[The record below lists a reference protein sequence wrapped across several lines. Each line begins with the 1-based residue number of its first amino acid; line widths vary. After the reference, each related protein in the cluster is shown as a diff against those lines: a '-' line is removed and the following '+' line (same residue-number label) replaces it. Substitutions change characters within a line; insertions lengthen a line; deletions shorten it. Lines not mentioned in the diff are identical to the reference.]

1 MQITLRKANAD
12 RKAIDKKIDD
22 IVSNITKKG
31 KKSLIGLYQTVNPT
45 IGTMSPEEYKQDI
58 ISTWQKLND
67 LIVERNKL
75 NDVVMAA
82 NGGTNMETATLVEVK
97 AVRSLL
103 KTGEVEKLTI
113 AQAIARKKYIIN
125 TLLPMV
131 AKLTVHVS
139 NRVDNYNRTK
149 EDMQF
154 KLMDQVNHQ
163 FGPESSASA
172 KARTEYQEAIS
183 KNYDITLVDPI
194 KAVDKMDAAKEFLN
208 DYVNTIDSV
217 ISNATETTMVEV
229 ED

>member
-22 IVSNITKKG
+22 IGNNIKKG
-31 KKSLIGLYQTVNPT
+31 KKSLIGFYQTVNPT

-58 ISTWQKLND
+58 TSTWQKLND

-82 NGGTNMETATLVEVK
+82 NGGTNMETAALVEVK

-103 KTGEVEKLTI
+103 KTGETEKLTI

-125 TLLPMV
+125 TLLPLV
-131 AKLTVHVS
+131 AKLNAHVTI
-139 NRVDNYNRTK
+139 RVENYSRSK
-149 EDMQF
+149 EDMQL

-163 FGPESSASA
+163 FGPESAASA
-172 KARTEYQEAIS
+172 KARTEYQDAIS
-183 KNYDITLVDPI
+183 KNYEITLVDPI
-194 KAVDKMDAAKEFLN
+194 KAVDKMEAAKEFLE
-208 DYVNTIDSV
+208 DYVTTIDSV

>member
-22 IVSNITKKG
+22 IVNNIKKG
-31 KKSLIGLYQTVNPT
+31 KKSLIGFYQTVNPT

-58 ISTWQKLND
+58 TSTWQKLND
-67 LIVERNKL
+67 LIIERNKL

-103 KTGEVEKLTI
+103 KTGETEKLTI

-125 TLLPMV
+125 TLLPLV

-139 NRVDNYNRTK
+139 TRVENYNRSK

-154 KLMDQVNHQ
+154 KLMDQVNKQ
-163 FGPESSASA
+163 FGPESAASA
-172 KARTEYQEAIS
+172 KARTEYQDAIS
-183 KNYDITLVDPI
+183 KNYEITLVDPI
-194 KAVDKMDAAKEFLN
+194 KAVDKMEAAKEFLQ
-208 DYVNTIDSV
+208 DYVTTIDSV

>member
-22 IVSNITKKG
+22 IVNNIKKG
-31 KKSLIGLYQTVNPT
+31 KKSLIGFYQTVNPT

-58 ISTWQKLND
+58 TSTWQKLND

-103 KTGEVEKLTI
+103 KTGETEKLTI

-125 TLLPMV
+125 TLLPLV
-131 AKLTVHVS
+131 AKLNAHVTI
-139 NRVDNYNRTK
+139 RVENYNRSK

-154 KLMDQVNHQ
+154 KLMDQVNKQ
-163 FGPESSASA
+163 FGPESAASA
-172 KARTEYQEAIS
+172 KARTEYQDAIS
-183 KNYDITLVDPI
+183 KNYEITLVDPI
-194 KAVDKMDAAKEFLN
+194 KSVDKMEAAKEFLE
-208 DYVNTIDSV
+208 DYVTTIDSV